1 MGVVQ
6 LPACLAM
13 VPSLTSHISAA
24 LALSWWYVASNPIYN
39 YRTSESAASISKQE
53 CLCWAFG
60 AKEKKHGRGGHGRA
74 WASGTTLSHSIST
87 ALLGKMFPVVL
98 IPFASLCLLHSSAAK
113 TKAMLDWSLVLLS
126 RQEEDRRF
134 SPEQAELSPIK
145 TGRYRLVLGGACMAG
160 CIMSPDPAGMPIIS
174 GAPHASSHAH
184 AASFIPGRV

>member
-1 MGVVQ
+1 MFVLGF
-6 LPACLAM
+6 
-13 VPSLTSHISAA
+13 
-24 LALSWWYVASNPIYN
+24 W
-39 YRTSESAASISKQE
+39 R
-53 CLCWAFG
+53 
-60 AKEKKHGRGGHGRA
+60 EKKKAWKRGGHGRA

-145 TGRYRLVLGGACMAG
+145 TGRYPLVLGGACMAG
-160 CIMSPDPAGMPIIS
+160 CIMSPDPAGNRNKSPQL
-174 GAPHASSHAH
+174 
-184 AASFIPGRV
+184 FPGRRMRPVMLTHHHSFQSSLSTPCLHLLWVCSG